1 MNDKELAEQCL
12 CNMGIAMGNI
22 SVNNMKRNF
31 SLEVIKKAQIEEEDE
46 EDE

>member
-1 MNDKELAEQCL
+1 M

-31 SLEVIKKAQIEEEDE
+31 STDILSKLKKTESEDE
-46 EDE
+46 AEENEL